1 MARGI
6 TFAECVVQLR
16 DEIGRDHDPSVGISD
31 LSGLKQIISRVYE
44 DLWDEVDWPHLRTE
58 FDKISLNAGQRYY
71 DLPTANSGAFTPN
84 YERIERIVTWYS
96 GLPHPI
102 QRGITPDNYATYD
115 STTGVKADPVLR
127 YDIRF
132 TGTKEQIEMWPIPSV
147 SSVYSVQITGIPK
160 VVRLVNDA
168 DVLNLDD
175 RLVVLICAAELL
187 ERSKSGDAK
196 VKRAAADRRFIKLA
210 GRGKSKR
217 DGFRMGMGSSTRM
230 DPYKAVVRVR

>member
-6 TFAECVVQLR
+6 TFAECVVALR

-31 LSGLKQIISRVYE
+31 LTGLKQIIGRVYE

-58 FDKISLNAGQRYY
+58 FDKIQLQAGQRYY
-71 DLPTANSGAFTPN
+71 DLPTANSGATKLN

-115 STTGVKADPVLR
+115 STTGVQADPALR

-132 TGTKEQIEMWPIPSV
+132 TGTKEQIEIWPIPSV
-147 SSVYSVQITGIPK
+147 SNVYSVQITGIPQIA
-160 VVRLVNDA
+160 RLVNDA

-175 RLVVLICAAELL
+175 RLVVLLCAAELL

-196 VKRAAADRRFIKLA
+196 VKRTAADRRFLKLT
-210 GRGKSKR
+210 GRGKVKR
-217 DGFRMGMGSSTRM
+217 DGFRMGMGNSTRM